1 MKSFRERRPWLVG
14 ITSLLLIA
22 LGTAGAFS
30 INKLP
35 ALRGVHKISV
45 DLKDAAGLQ
54 PGNEVRAAGVRIG
67 RITHVSLTD
76 TAARVEME
84 IQNDVDIPRETRVEV
99 KLKTLLGQK
108 FIDLQ
113 LPRAYVEAAS
123 NGGNPDDATAG
134 YLADGA
140 VIPQS
145 QTSIPYEIYQ
155 AANAGT
161 DILAKIDKRALR
173 RLLEVTGNVVGTSKE
188 ELRSALTGIDEA
200 GSVLRRNGED
210 ISLLLR
216 NANRLSGV
224 LAHNDQNIDGIL
236 RRATEVLG
244 TLADK
249 RATISSL
256 LAATN
261 DLGRD
266 LGLLLRSAR
275 GSLRTGTADLNSILI
290 AAEGELDSLN
300 EALNELPTSGELFA
314 RPTYFGRFIEGTV
327 CAVTTEDSCIPEGTP
342 QNPGLPIH
350 GVQPSPK
357 PNTAGGFQR

>member
-1 MKSFRERRPWLVG
+1 MKSFRERRAWLVG
-14 ITSLLLIA
+14 SLGLVLIA
-22 LGTAGAFS
+22 LGVAGAFS

-35 ALRGVHKISV
+35 ALRGVYKLSA

-54 PGNEVRAAGVRIG
+54 PGNEVRAAGVRVG
-67 RITHVSLTD
+67 RVTKVELTP
-76 TAARVEME
+76 TSARIEME
-84 IQNDVDIPRETRVEV
+84 IDTDVKIPVETQLEV

-108 FIDLQ
+108 FVDLQ
-113 LPRAYVEAAS
+113 LPHTYVEAAS
-123 NGGNPDDATAG
+123 GGGDPSRATDG
-134 YLADGA
+134 FFADGA
-140 VIPQS
+140 VIPRS
-145 QTSIPYEIYQ
+145 QTSVPYEIYQ

-161 DILAKIDKRALR
+161 KILAKIDKKSLR
-173 RLLEVTGNVVGTSKE
+173 RLLEVTGNIVGTSKE
-188 ELRSALTGIDEA
+188 ELRSALTGIDKA
-200 GSVLRRNGED
+200 GTVLRDNGESV
-210 ISLLLR
+210 SLLLR

-224 LAHNDQNIDGIL
+224 LAHNDQSIDGIL

-266 LGLLLRSAR
+266 LGVLLRSAR
-275 GSLRTGTADLNSILI
+275 GSLRTGSADLNSILV

-300 EALNELPTSGELFA
+300 AALNELPTSGELFA

-327 CAVTTEDSCIPEGTP
+327 CAVTTEDSCIPQGSPE
-342 QNPGLPIH
+342 NPGLPIH

-357 PNTAGGFQR
+357 PKTAGGFQE